1 MFLALKKSGKY
12 SLLAFETLNFEFP
25 IDMFKVYGLLVE
37 AYVVCHKSNMKQF
50 YFSKQ

>member
-1 MFLALKKSGKY
+1 MFWALKKSGKN

-25 IDMFKVYGLLVE
+25 IEVLKAYGLLVE
-37 AYVVCHKSNMKQF
+37 AYVDCHKSNMKQF